1 MENVYLIINVT
12 LVKPLKDIQCVPQ
25 TEVGDSGDIRYPMCM
40 ANRGGDSG
48 NIKVKP
54 VGEVISEI
62 LLL

>member
-1 MENVYLIINVT
+1 MQ
-12 LVKPLKDIQCVPQ
+12 VKPLKDIQYVPQ

-40 ANRGGDSG
+40 ADRGGDSG